1 MRGIEKA
8 YSERPTMPRF
18 AANISLLYNE
28 HAFLDRF
35 AAAASDG
42 FQGVE
47 CLFPYAFAA
56 QDLAQRLRDNGLQQ
70 VLINAPPGNWEAGE
84 RGIACL
90 PQRQVEFRDGFAR
103 ALDYAAA
110 LDCPRIHVLAG
121 LAPAGAE
128 RAALQATYEANLAW
142 AAEQAGN
149 AGRDVM
155 VEPINPRD
163 CPGYLLNRQDAA
175 HALVQRIAAPNL
187 KVQFDLYHCQIVEG
201 DVASKIRQ
209 YLPTGRVGHFQIA
222 GVPERHEPDVGE
234 LHYPYLLNVI
244 DEVAAQC
251 GWVGWVGCEYRP
263 RLGATPGATTQGLGW
278 MRQGA

>member
-1 MRGIEKA
+1 
-8 YSERPTMPRF
+8 MPRF

-110 LDCPRIHVLAG
+110 LDK
-121 LAPAGAE
+121 
-128 RAALQATYEANLAW
+128 ALE
-142 AAEQAGN
+142 
-149 AGRDVM
+149 
-155 VEPINPRD
+155 
-163 CPGYLLNRQDAA
+163 NRMACSLD
-175 HALVQRIAAPNL
+175 RTE
-187 KVQFDLYHCQIVEG
+187 LYFV
-201 DVASKIRQ
+201 SKW
-209 YLPTGRVGHFQIA
+209 GRVGINA
-222 GVPERHEPDVGE
+222 
-234 LHYPYLLNVI
+234 
-244 DEVAAQC
+244 EVAKADAQVAC
-251 GWVGWVGCEYRP
+251 AAVSASAPSAAHCRRARP
-263 RLGATPGATTQGLGW
+263 TACRC
-278 MRQGA
+278 RRR